1 MRASIEPVEHDV
13 GGEMIAAREILVEF
27 LSAVPSIFTVVSGEN
42 ALTLRADNR
51 PVHLQQGM

>member
-1 MRASIEPVEHDV
+1 
-13 GGEMIAAREILVEF
+13 MIAAREILVEF